1 MALLPVPVMAG
12 TSWTMLVLAAF
23 PSMGE
28 QLQAELQ
35 SVLRDTGTGQIPEN
49 NTCVNSSAQH

>member
-1 MALLPVPVMAG
+1 MLSVPVLTG

-28 QLQAELQ
+28 QLWVELW
-35 SVLRDTGTGQIPEN
+35 SVLRDTGTGQIPESN
-49 NTCVNSSAQH
+49 NTSVNSSAQH